1 MAIQEVGRNLWAEA
15 LGSIAGLAGTTS
27 SAPTATTVTDSTKT
41 WTTNQWAGQEVIVGG
56 VVGTILSNTATVLTI
71 ARWETPGSR
80 GGATAST
87 PSSGTYVIDSGN
99 APATW
104 MALTANNTSPTVGG
118 SSTTLS
124 GEITTAGGGLIRA
137 LATWAHTSGTNTYT
151 LTNTFTANASD
162 SLPVTLAKI
171 GIFNAQNGGRL
182 LFETLLSSTA
192 TLSSIGDNVAITET
206 VTGT

>member
-1 MAIQEVGRNLWAEA
+1 MAIQEVGRNLWAQA
-15 LGSIAGLAGTTS
+15 LGSVAGTTGS
-27 SAPTATTVTDSTKT
+27 TTSAPTGTTATNSGAT
-41 WTTNQWAGQEVIVGG
+41 WTSNQWAGQDVTIAG
-56 VVGTILSNTATVLTI
+56 VVGTILSNTSTVLTI

-80 GGATAST
+80 GGAVAST
-87 PSSGTYVIDSGN
+87 PASGVYVIQSGN
-99 APATW
+99 CPAAW
-104 MALTANNTSPTVGG
+104 MALTANSSSPSVGG
-118 SSTTLS
+118 SSTTLT
-124 GEITTAGGGLIRA
+124 GEIVTAGGGLIRA
-137 LATWAHTSGTNTYT
+137 LSTWAHTTGTNTYT
-151 LTNTFTANASD
+151 LTNTFTANGSD